1 MLVQKSLSFR
11 ETLIS
16 EWQAVSPHHSR
27 SFEIKYCKSTVGIQA
42 GLFICPLSI
51 ALNSFQSNYIK
62 SIFRCPIPFVST
74 LWLDEI
80 LQSMWIEMV
89 LCFWIIIYASI
100 YFISF
105 WSMQLISTWVKY
117 AGHSQKRVQTVD
129 FTLWRMNSDI
139 HIISDQIFSS
149 LEGKSW
155 LELYEQP
162 ESLHNFYTVKVI
174 VS

>member
-16 EWQAVSPHHSR
+16 EWQAVYPHHSR

-51 ALNSFQSNYIK
+51 ALNSFQSKSNYIK

-105 WSMQLISTWVKY
+105 WHMQLISTWVKY
-117 AGHSQKRVQTVD
+117 AVTLTKTSSNSHRLHIVTYE
-129 FTLWRMNSDI
+129 LWRSYHFWPNI
-139 HIISDQIFSS
+139 LQPW
-149 LEGKSW
+149 GKKLIRTIRTAW
-155 LELYEQP
+155 ILTQF
-162 ESLHNFYTVKVI
+162 LH
-174 VS
+174 S